1 MPFHFFSELCS
12 FLISKRRKEG
22 WGSRKGEKEG
32 RRERE
37 EWRKR
42 GRNKPIDVHYTIWYN
57 SKKLEAT

>member
-37 EWRKR
+37 RRVEKERK
-42 GRNKPIDVHYTIWYN
+42 
-57 SKKLEAT
+57 E